1 MSLATNI
8 VRRGAIYYFRARVPV
23 DLLGRIARR
32 EIFLSLRTPNPKK
45 AGSLASL
52 LSMLLLSLFSQLRV
66 NPKMTV
72 QTKILASYLNQEVS
86 RHAQFL
92 FSAADVLK
100 DDAEKLGISPVTLA
114 HSSVGAWME
123 DRLFESQA
131 MYQEHRYMELGDT
144 AAALLD
150 RAGAP
155 MDRNSPEFRQF
166 CRELCETTAE
176 GYGQGLEI
184 AEGTRPISTAK
195 PSTEVPQPSFA
206 PSSVAPA
213 FAPLSGITVEKVIQ
227 DYLRELAQPGGP
239 KYKLLKKTERGLRL
253 LQWFL
258 DPKTDISSVR
268 KKSIKDFSGTLKQLP
283 IDYEKF
289 RGEKSLLDIVEWGR
303 TSGIKPLA
311 NNTAA
316 GIMSAVKKFFDW
328 CEDKE
333 LITENPSRAIK
344 MPVKN
349 SRPYKSFEKG
359 QLQAIFSLPL
369 FTGCRDNRHPFVPGT
384 FKCRDWRYWLPIVG
398 YFTGARIREICQL
411 QIDDVKEADRIVYL
425 DINGDDDKSVKTKAA
440 CRRVPIHNAL
450 RSLGFLS
457 YVQHVRKTGS
467 KSLWPKLPAAVQG
480 NPAHKP
486 GQFFAT
492 VVGAGLGAEA
502 VGNREFVFHS
512 FRHTM
517 KDALRESEVP
527 TDIQEQLLGHEG
539 RGAGAGYG
547 AGYSLKRLNDAIQK
561 TRMPF
566 ALDALEPWTPEG
578 S

>member
-23 DLLGRIARR
+23 DLVARMQRR
-32 EIFLSLRTPNPKK
+32 EIYLSLRTPNPKK
-45 AGSLASL
+45 ACFEASL
-52 LSMLLLSLFSQLRV
+52 LTTLCLSLFSQLRV

-72 QTKILASYLNQEVS
+72 QTQILASYLNQEVS
-86 RHAQFL
+86 RHAKFL

-100 DDAEKLGISPVTLA
+100 DDAERIGISPMALA

-123 DRLFESQA
+123 DRLFESKE

-144 AAALLD
+144 AAGLLD
-150 RAGAP
+150 RAGTP

-166 CRELCETTAE
+166 CRELCETTVEA
-176 GYGQGLEI
+176 YGQGLEI
-184 AEGTRPISTAK
+184 AEGTRPIAAAK
-195 PSTEVPQPSFA
+195 PATEVPSPSIA
-206 PSSVAPA
+206 PSSVAQIA
-213 FAPLSGITVEKVIQ
+213 ASLSGITVEKAIQ
-227 DYLRELAQPGGP
+227 DYLRELEQPGGP

-258 DPKTDISSVR
+258 DPKTDLSTIR

-328 CEDKE
+328 CEDRE

-349 SRPYKSFEKG
+349 SRPYKTFEKA

-369 FTGCRDNRHPFVPGT
+369 FLGCRDNRHPFVPGT
-384 FKCRDWRYWLPIVG
+384 FKCRNWRYWLPIVG

-411 QIDDVKEADRIVYL
+411 HTDDVKEVDGIWFL
-425 DINGDDDKSVKTKAA
+425 DINEEDGKSIKTKAA
-440 CRRVPIHNAL
+440 RRRVPIHASL
-450 RSLGFLS
+450 RNLGFLS

-467 KSLWPKLPAAVQG
+467 KSLWPKLPAAVKDD
-480 NPAHKP
+480 PAHKP

-492 VVGAGLGAEA
+492 VVRAALGQD
-502 VGNREFVFHS
+502 VSGKREFVFHS

-527 TDIQEQLLGHEG
+527 KDIQEQLMGHDG
-539 RGAGAGYG
+539 GGAGAGYG

-566 ALDALEPWTPEG
+566 TLDALEPWTPEG
-578 S
+578 C